1 MKPPMFNQ
9 VDNLENNIAR
19 HADKCP
25 ASDKELKAYIY
36 ELILAIEAYD
46 TPHVEEILRCDV
58 PPKWRDLATSIA
70 GPYLDGVPLN
80 DPLYRLCLDANKEL
94 AQSEGDEW
102 Q

>member
-1 MKPPMFNQ
+1 M
-9 VDNLENNIAR
+9 ENNIHR

-25 ASDKELKAYIY
+25 ASGKELKAYIY

-46 TPHVEEILRCDV
+46 TPHVEEILQWDV
-58 PPKWRDLATSIA
+58 PQEWRDLATSIA

-94 AQSEGDEW
+94 AQSEGEER